1 MRDPRT
7 SDSQAE
13 AVFTSDL
20 GLSHKLLRM
29 VNSAA
34 RGGRGIESIKQAVQ
48 LSGREEIG
56 RWLALLLVS
65 SIAARGASNRELL
78 HLAVQ
83 RGRMCELL
91 AAPSGRN
98 RDAGALFLVGL
109 FSLLDA
115 ISGMPMTQL
124 LESIALAPAL
134 REALVTRTGPYAVPL
149 SLAEAY
155 EQGEWNSVRQHASL
169 SGLDPSQIGQIYV
182 QSMAWTRDR
191 LMSLAA
197 A

>member
-1 MRDPRT
+1 M
-7 SDSQAE
+7 
-13 AVFTSDL
+13 
-20 GLSHKLLRM
+20 
-29 VNSAA
+29 
-34 RGGRGIESIKQAVQ
+34 
-48 LSGREEIG
+48 
-56 RWLALLLVS
+56 S
-65 SIAARGASNRELL
+65 SIAGRGASNRELL

-91 AAPSGRN
+91 AAPSGRT

-115 ISGMPMTQL
+115 ISGVPMAQL

-134 REALVTRTGPYAVPL
+134 REALVARTGPYAAQL

-155 EQGEWNSVRQHASL
+155 EQGEWSRVRHHASS
-169 SGLDPSQIGQIYV
+169 SGIDTVQVGQIYV
-182 QSMAWTRDR
+182 ESMAWTRDR